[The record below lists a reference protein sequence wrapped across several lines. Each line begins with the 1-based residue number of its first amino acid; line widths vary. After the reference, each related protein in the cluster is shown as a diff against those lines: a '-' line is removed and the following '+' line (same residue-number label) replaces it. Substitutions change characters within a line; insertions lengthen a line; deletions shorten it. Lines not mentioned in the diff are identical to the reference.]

1 MKPGLPSS
9 AERSDARRPALW
21 LLRHRNGSVAALTLI
36 AVALHLALRFGFRSQ
51 PRLYDAPLLLA
62 LGAGGLPLIV
72 ELGRKAIR
80 REFGSDLL
88 AGISILTSLCL
99 GEYLAGSIIVLMLS
113 GGEFLESFAM
123 GQASSVLR
131 ALAKRMPS
139 SVHRKAPSGLEE
151 VSFSAVRIGDQVVV
165 FPHETCP
172 VDGVVVEGHGEMD
185 EAYLTGEPFRIR
197 KTVGT
202 SVLSGAINGE
212 SALTVRATR
221 LAEDSRYAKIMAV
234 MARAEQERP
243 RLRRLADT
251 LAVYYTPAAIALAG
265 ATWLFTGQ
273 PVRFLAVLVIATPCP
288 LILAIPVAIIGAI
301 SLCARRSIIVRTPA
315 ALEQVSQCRTAFFDK
330 TGTLT
335 YGKPRLTELSV
346 AEGFSRRKVLKV
358 AAGLEHYS
366 KHPLARAILAAARK
380 EGIAPP
386 EASEVREPPGQGLTG
401 VVEGLQVRI
410 TGRSQLTGAEIEE
423 AKLPPSSGGLECILW
438 IGGRYAAACRFR
450 DAPRR
455 ESRSFVAHLGPK
467 HQFHRTIL
475 VSGDRESEVR
485 YLAEQVGIREIHAGQ
500 TPEEKLTLV
509 RKETARVKTI
519 YVGDGINDAPAMMAA
534 TVGMAIGQN
543 ADVTAEAADVVC
555 LENSLR
561 KIDEFLHISRRMR
574 RIALQ
579 SGVGGMLLSLCGM
592 LIAAGGRLTP
602 VEGAIA
608 QELIDI
614 LAIGNALRA
623 ALPPRTL
630 HDV

>member
-1 MKPGLPSS
+1 
-9 AERSDARRPALW
+9 
-21 LLRHRNGSVAALTLI
+21 LTLI
-36 AVALHLALRFGFRSQ
+36 AVVLHLALRFGFRSQ
-51 PRLYDAPLLLA
+51 PSLYDAPLLLA
-62 LGAGGLPLIV
+62 LGAGGLTLIV
-72 ELGRKAIR
+72 ELGRKALR
-80 REFGSDLL
+80 GEFGSDLL
-88 AGISILTSLCL
+88 AGISILTSLFL

-139 SVHRKAPSGLEE
+139 SVHRKVPSGLEE
-151 VSFSAVRIGDQVVV
+151 VSFSAVRIGDRLVV

-315 ALEQVSQCRTAFFDK
+315 ALEQVTQCRTAFFDK

-335 YGKPRLTELSV
+335 YGEPRLTELSI

-380 EGIAPP
+380 EGVAPP

-401 VVEGLQVRI
+401 MVEGRQVRI
-410 TGRSQLTGAEIEE
+410 TGRSQLTEAEIEE

-450 DAPRR
+450 DTPRR

-485 YLAEQVGIREIHAGQ
+485 YLAEQVGIREIHSGR

-509 RKETARVKTI
+509 RKETARVKTL

-534 TVGMAIGQN
+534 TVGMAIGQH
-543 ADVTAEAADVVC
+543 ADVTAEAADVVS

-561 KIDEFLHISRRMR
+561 KVDEFLHISRRMR

-579 SGVGGMLLSLCGM
+579 SAVGGMLLSLCGM

-623 ALPPRTL
+623 ALPPRIL

>member
-1 MKPGLPSS
+1 MNPDLPPA
-9 AERSDARRPALW
+9 AERSDARRFALW
-21 LLRHRNGSVAALTLI
+21 LLRHRNGSVAAMTLI

-51 PRLYDAPLLLA
+51 PSLYDTPLLIA
-62 LGAGGLPLIV
+62 LGAGGLTLIV
-72 ELGRKAIR
+72 ELGRKALR

-139 SVHRKAPSGLEE
+139 SIHRKAPSGLEE
-151 VSFSAVRIGDQVVV
+151 VPLSAVRIGDRLVV

-197 KTVGT
+197 KTLGT

-221 LAEDSRYAKIMAV
+221 LAEDSRYAKIIAV

-273 PVRFLAVLVIATPCP
+273 AVRFLAVLVIATPCP

-315 ALEQVSQCRTAFFDK
+315 ALEQVTQCRTVFFDK

-335 YGKPRLTELSV
+335 YGEPRLTELSV
-346 AEGFSRRKVLKV
+346 AEGFSRREVLKA

-380 EGIAPP
+380 EGVAPP

-401 VVEGLQVRI
+401 LIEGLQVRI
-410 TGRSQLTGAEIEE
+410 TGRSQLAGAELEE
-423 AKLPPSSGGLECILW
+423 AKLPPSSEGLECIVW

-450 DAPRR
+450 DMPRR

-485 YLAEQVGIREIHAGQ
+485 YLAEQVGIREIHAGR

-561 KIDEFLHISRRMR
+561 KVDEFLHISRRMR

-579 SGVGGMLLSLCGM
+579 SAVGGMLLSLCGM
-592 LIAAGGRLTP
+592 LIAAAGCLPP

-608 QELIDI
+608 QELFDV

-623 ALPPRTL
+623 ALPPRIL